1 MEIVQWIL
9 VILLIA
15 WAVWNGYRQ
24 HKFALSVEKIAAE
37 CRSEFAAIP
46 QSPGRGTV
54 PSGPTGLP

>member
-9 VILLIA
+9 VIALIA

-24 HKFALSVEKIAAE
+24 HRFYHWADKSATEIRNAFDKIGA
-37 CRSEFAAIP
+37 
-46 QSPGRGTV
+46 GKV